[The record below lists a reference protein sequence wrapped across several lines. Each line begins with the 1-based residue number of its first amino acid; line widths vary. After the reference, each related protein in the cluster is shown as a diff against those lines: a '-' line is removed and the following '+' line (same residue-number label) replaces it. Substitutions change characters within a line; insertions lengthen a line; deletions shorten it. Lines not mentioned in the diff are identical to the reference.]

1 MVETRVP
8 LKLCTPVPCSSGFS
22 PSQASHPQNKGEKG
36 RAPSQRPWPEQ
47 REGVDGERER
57 KGTEA
62 FGWEPLV

>member
-1 MVETRVP
+1 MRLGYLLNFVP
-8 LKLCTPVPCSSGFS
+8 LCPAVAVS
-22 PSQASHPQNKGEKG
+22 PHPRHPILRTRERKVGLPARGPGQ
-36 RAPSQRPWPEQ
+36 EQ